1 MRRFLTS
8 VRYPSIILLLVL
20 SLLAWSAGVFPVS
33 SASGSATFRYLAGTD
48 FLCGLEATACP
59 DIASA
64 DNGDTIEITGSG
76 TLSTLPKSI
85 SGGGTFTHKDSSGN
99 VVESGTWTAQGLI
112 SFVPYLVLSNN
123 LAGGSAVISV
133 HLSTGF
139 DAILTIDCGIG
150 APPGHAEGVKLNIQD
165 VINFNKK
172 VSGITVYIK
181 Q

>member
-1 MRRFLTS
+1 MKRLLS
-8 VRYPSIILLLVL
+8 AAISPSIILLLVL
-20 SLLAWSAGVFPVS
+20 SVLAWGSGLFPVS

-48 FLCGLEATACP
+48 FLCGLEPTACP

-76 TLSTLPKSI
+76 TLSTQPKSVG
-85 SGGGTFTHKDSSGN
+85 GGGTFTHKDSSGN
-99 VVESGTWTAQGLI
+99 VLESGTWTAQELI
-112 SFVPYLVLSNN
+112 SFVPYLVLPNN
-123 LAGGSAVISV
+123 LAGGSAVIRV

-150 APPGHAEGVKLNIQD
+150 APPGHPEGVKLNIQD
-165 VINFNKK
+165 VISFNTK